1 MTDKQLIDGRQARI
15 LVVDDEEIVL
25 SLARDA
31 LEDAGYLV
39 ELAKDGEK
47 ALALIEKEKF
57 DFLLTDIRM
66 PGMNGIELAR
76 RAHEFIPSIG
86 IIFITGYANLDSAKD
101 AIKEGAYD
109 YIMKPFELNELRQ
122 AVRNAV
128 RKKQKVADKALSL
141 ELDKLSGL
149 NQLMHTVSDRQS
161 LMRLSLG
168 FALMQGKASRG
179 KIIYKG
185 PETNEIAIVSTD
197 NLAKGK
203 FEEVML
209 RFELDY
215 LRFYNEELTLPR
227 VIYSVK
233 EHPLYKKYNESDIEL
248 CLTPPKYREGQ
259 QIVSAPLIH
268 GDRLYG
274 FLILGYSDE
283 DEKIRENDLKFLSIT
298 ASQISISLENINLL
312 EESRHAYG
320 RLKDLQDQILQL
332 ERMAAK
338 GQMSAEIGHE
348 LNNFLGVVSGNL
360 SLMQHSLDNKNYGE
374 LHKYLNAV
382 TTNLDNIRKFT
393 DGLIDV
399 SRLKSK
405 LSECN
410 INNTVAEVLEYLKAQ
425 NRFENISII
434 FNKADC
440 DFLTLADAG
449 QFQQLLYNLL
459 NNAADAIHEIN
470 DNRHKQIIVDI
481 TLSPERDTYT
491 MTVSDN
497 GIGFKGEN
505 LKNALKKRFTTKETG
520 HGFGLLVCEKIIK
533 HHQGQFKIESVP
545 NSGTKITIDFPVQSL
560 SPEPVMA

>member
-1 MTDKQLIDGRQARI
+1 MTELQLIGGQQARI

-31 LEDAGYLV
+31 LEDAGYSV
-39 ELAKDGEK
+39 ELADDGEK
-47 ALALIEKEKF
+47 ALAMIEKEKF

-76 RAHEFIPSIG
+76 RAHELIPSIG
-86 IIFITGYANLDSAKD
+86 IIFITGYANLDTAKD
-101 AIKEGAYD
+101 AIKQGAYD

-122 AVRNAV
+122 AVKNAL
-128 RKKQKVADKALSL
+128 RKKQKDAEKTLSS

-149 NQLMHTVSDRQS
+149 NQLMYTVGDRRS

-185 PETNEIAIVSTD
+185 PETNEIGIVSTD
-197 NLAKGK
+197 NLETGK
-203 FEEVML
+203 FEEVTL

-215 LRFYNEELTLPR
+215 LRFYNEELTSPR
-227 VIYSVK
+227 IISSVK

-248 CLTPPKYREGQ
+248 CLTPPRYREGQ
-259 QIVSAPLIH
+259 QIVSSPLIH
-268 GDRLYG
+268 GDKLYG
-274 FLILGYSDE
+274 FLILAYSEE
-283 DEKIRENDLKFLSIT
+283 DAKIKDSDLKFLSIT
-298 ASQISISLENINLL
+298 TSQIAISLENIILL

-360 SLMQHSLDNKNYGE
+360 SLMQHSLNNKNCE
-374 LHKYLNAV
+374 EINKYLNAV
-382 TTNLDNIRKFT
+382 ISNLDNIKKFT

-405 LSECN
+405 FSECS
-410 INNTVAEVLEYLKAQ
+410 INYIVAEVLEYLKAQ

-434 FNKADC
+434 FNKTDS
-440 DFLTLADAG
+440 DFRTRVDAG

-459 NNAADAIHEIN
+459 NNAADAIQEIDDDRN
-470 DNRHKQIIVDI
+470 GEIKVDI
-481 TLSPERDTYT
+481 THEPEKNTFT
-491 MTVSDN
+491 LTISDN
-497 GIGFKGEN
+497 GIGFEEQN
-505 LKNALKKRFTTKETG
+505 LKNVLKKRFTTKETG
-520 HGFGLLVCEKIIK
+520 HGFGLLVCDKIIK
-533 HHQGQFKIESVP
+533 HHQGHFRIESVP
-545 NSGTKITIDFPVQSL
+545 DAGTKIIMEFPVKL
-560 SPEPVMA
+560 SIPEPVSA